1 MPSLNALASELAATN
16 LLLTQL
22 TTRVANGETANV
34 AAFKA
39 ITEHLVMD
47 DAAIAKLMAIVT
59 PPVIPP
65 PPPVDPQVQW
75 RAGMETGNLS
85 EWEAQNNSG
94 SAVSIAVQAAAEG
107 IPARTPWVMKQSV
120 TSVGGTRMYVYSAIN
135 NIYRIGSP
143 LYYSFWAYFPQ
154 VTTLGA
160 GGFFNLLQIQSQGP
174 TAMDPVWILGLHPS
188 AFTLRLEWWGNLQM
202 AGPHAG
208 ESGGIAYDQA
218 VPIPVGRWTFIE
230 VMVTPREDF
239 SGAVKVWQD
248 GALLFDLSSV
258 KTKYPENLVPAGT
271 QSFMISKNA
280 YGQGI
285 IQLPHAHYIDDCT
298 ISLGRVPQ

>member
-1 MPSLNALASELAATN
+1 
-16 LLLTQL
+16 
-22 TTRVANGETANV
+22 
-34 AAFKA
+34 
-39 ITEHLVMD
+39 MD

-59 PPVIPP
+59 PPAIVV
-65 PPPVDPQVQW
+65 PPPVIDPQIQW

-85 EWEAQNNSG
+85 EWEAQNNNG
-94 SAVSIAVQAAAEG
+94 SAMSTAVQVAAEN
-107 IPARTPWVMKQSV
+107 IPARVGSNWVMKQSV
-120 TSVGGTRMYVYSAIN
+120 TGIGGTRMYVYSAIN
-135 NIYRIGSP
+135 NIYRTGNP

-218 VPIPVGRWTFIE
+218 GPIPVGRWTFIE

-239 SGAVKVWQD
+239 TGAVKVWQD

-285 IQLPHAHYIDDCT
+285 NPLPHAHFVDDCS
-298 ISLGRVPQ
+298 ISLGRMPQ